1 MANNQE
7 LKEMISNKISNV
19 ITDLIDEEIESHR
32 KKGLPFYE
40 KDIINKMGISKS
52 AFTHYKNGNDGKGK
66 DAKPKMP
73 DLVSLYKIHNYFNVP
88 YSYLLGETPTKDID
102 NLGAGINLG
111 LNDLSIERLSKLNK
125 LKNNPK
131 KEFELFVIN
140 ALISNE
146 EFTEKISR
154 IVMEQISLKVLNDEM
169 KEKYNYSQSEQIDFY
184 KYKLTTLMN
193 NIVDNIANSED
204 IPTNMLNILK
214 ERPILTK

>member
-7 LKEMISNKISNV
+7 LKEMISNKVSNV

-111 LNDLSIERLSKLNK
+111 LNDLSIERLNKLNK

-154 IVMEQISLKVLNDEM
+154 IVMEQISSKVLNDEM

-184 KYKLTTLMN
+184 KYKLTTLIN